1 MKQASSAIG
10 TACLAAAAIIAAY
23 IYQQPPGEPGLSVH
37 FLAAGGCLLLA
48 LIALFGNKTVDENE
62 C

>member
-23 IYQQPPGEPGLSVH
+23 IYQQPAGEPGLWVH
-37 FLAAGGCLLLA
+37 FLAGGACLLIA
-48 LIALFGNKTVDENE
+48 IVALFGQKPQEHE
-62 C
+62 Y

>member
-23 IYQQPPGEPGLSVH
+23 IYQQPPGEPGLGVH
-37 FLAAGGCLLLA
+37 FLAGGACLVVALL
-48 LIALFGNKTVDENE
+48 ALFGNKTVDENE